1 MEDLSD
7 EELIKKLWHYKFSK
21 NTTMKKISEEIDYNP
36 SHLSKMIGNK
46 KQLSSIARQK
56 IIWFLTKKEK
66 ESGEQY

>member
-1 MEDLSD
+1 MEHLSD
-7 EELIKKLWHYKFSK
+7 EELIKKLWSYKFSK
-21 NTTMKKISEEIDYNP
+21 NITMKKIADELEYNA

-66 ESGEQY
+66 ETGEQY